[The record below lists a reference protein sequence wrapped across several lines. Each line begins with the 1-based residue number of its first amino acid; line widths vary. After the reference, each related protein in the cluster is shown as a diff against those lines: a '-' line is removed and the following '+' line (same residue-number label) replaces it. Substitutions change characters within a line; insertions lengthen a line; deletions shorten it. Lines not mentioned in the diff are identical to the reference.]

1 MKALVFAAGLGTRLK
16 PLTDSIPKALVQVGG
31 EPLLSHVMRKL
42 EAAGIED
49 IVVNVHHFADL
60 IINYLREQ
68 DGFGTKVFVSDER
81 DLLRETGGG
90 IRHARRF
97 LEGDGPFLVHN
108 VDILSDLDIRWFISQ
123 ARPGALSNILVSER
137 VTKRYLLFDDEMR
150 MVGWTNVETGEVR
163 SPYPGLDPSRFRKY
177 AFSGVHLISDRIFTI
192 FEEDGWG
199 ERFSIMDFY
208 IRECAN
214 HAIYG
219 VEPGHLEMM
228 DVGKAETLKEA
239 ESFLSSLK

>member
-90 IRHARRF
+90 IRHARQF
-97 LEGDGPFLVHN
+97 LEGDGPFLVPVVQVN
-108 VDILSDLDIRWFISQ
+108 IPGQVVEARLVVEVCKLAGGIDVLTYLDFGGNQ
-123 ARPGALSNILVSER
+123 DV
-137 VTKRYLLFDDEMR
+137 
-150 MVGWTNVETGEVR
+150 MVGHGKGEGIDVL
-163 SPYPGLDPSRFRKY
+163 GI
-177 AFSGVHLISDRIFTI
+177 V
-192 FEEDGWG
+192 G
-199 ERFSIMDFY
+199 ERAL
-208 IRECAN
+208 E
-214 HAIYG
+214 G
-219 VEPGHLEMM
+219 VAS
-228 DVGKAETLKEA
+228 VRC
-239 ESFLSSLK
+239 

>member
-81 DLLRETGGG
+81 DLLRQTGGG

-192 FEEDGWG
+192 FDEDDWG
-199 ERFSIMDFY
+199 ERFPIMDFY
-208 IRECAN
+208 IKECAS
-214 HAIYG
+214 HPVYG
-219 VEPGHLEMM
+219 VMPEKLRMM
-228 DVGKAETLKEA
+228 DVGKVEALSEAEIFLTTLK
-239 ESFLSSLK
+239 

>member
-1 MKALVFAAGLGTRLK
+1 MKAMIFAAGLGTRLK
-16 PLTDSIPKALVQVGG
+16 PLTDSIPKALVKVGG
-31 EPLLSHVMRKL
+31 KPLIYHVATKL
-42 EAAGIED
+42 KAAGFDEL
-49 IVVNVHHFADL
+49 VVNVHHFPDM
-60 IINYLREQ
+60 IMDYVREE
-68 DGFGTKVFVSDER
+68 DGFGMRVAFSDER

-90 IRHARRF
+90 IRHARQL
-97 LEGDGPFLVHN
+97 LEGGPFLVHN
-108 VDILSDLDIRWFISQ
+108 VDILSDLDIGWFLSK
-123 ARPGALSNILVSER
+123 ARPDALANILVSER
-137 VTKRYLLFDDEMR
+137 KTQRYLLFDRDMR
-150 MVGWTNVETGEVR
+150 LAGWTNIATGEVK
-163 SPYPGLDPSRFRKY
+163 SPYPGLDPSDCRML
-177 AFSGVHLISDRIFTI
+177 AFDGVHLISDRIFTI

-219 VEPGHLEMM
+219 VEPEHLEMM